1 MTALELRER
10 LASHA
15 PGALVP
21 VEWVLEQL
29 GDIGPDFEGTTLCDI
44 KQASK
49 ITGLS
54 LKSLRDRGNRWV
66 AQRNPEIRT
75 TRSTP
80 GKKGSPFL
88 FAEEDCWEFAR
99 KLGHATPAPVPQEGS
114 TERQAIVDHYV
125 RKAVGD

>member
-1 MTALELRER
+1 MTVFELKQR
-10 LASHA
+10 LSSHA

-29 GDIGPDFEGTTLCDI
+29 GDVTPEFEGVTLCDI
-44 KQASK
+44 HTAAQ

-54 LKSLRDRGNRWV
+54 PKSLRDRGARWIS
-66 AQRNPEIRT
+66 QRDPEIRT

-88 FAEEDCWEFAR
+88 FSDADCWAYAR
-99 KLGHATPAPVPQEGS
+99 KNDPTVIEPAPEPDS
-114 TERQAIVDHYV
+114 PERTSIIDRYVD
-125 RKAVGD
+125 KATAD